1 MIQRVDGRGKDSCSR
16 GRSGKA
22 MALTEPLEAQ
32 VGPPL
37 SIQELRRGGQ
47 PFHSPMRMESADA
60 LRSNVPVKG
69 PSELSVACE
78 VQVKF
83 SLE

>member
-1 MIQRVDGRGKDSCSR
+1 M
-16 GRSGKA
+16 
-22 MALTEPLEAQ
+22 
-32 VGPPL
+32 
-37 SIQELRRGGQ
+37 GGQ

-60 LRSNVPVKG
+60 MRSNVPVKG
-69 PSELSVACE
+69 PSELSIACE